1 MHPKVARKS
10 IDPLGNLGVLLM
22 DMFQLY
28 GINFNIDG
36 VGIDVRGK
44 GSYYL
49 KVKYLYIIHLVKMA
63 SLRKKNP
70 PSPK

>member
-10 IDPLGNLGVLLM
+10 IDPLRNLGVLLM

-28 GINFNIDG
+28 GINFNIDS

-49 KVKYLYIIHLVKMA
+49 KVKYLL
-63 SLRKKNP
+63 
-70 PSPK
+70 